1 MSFVTGH
8 DGNAGDVV
16 LIYAKL
22 FVHFK
27 GGRGCGG
34 EEEGG
39 NRPQM
44 YRVLNGLT

>member
-27 GGRGCGG
+27 GGGGWGRG
-34 EEEGG
+34 EEEGETDHKCIVCLMG
-39 NRPQM
+39 
-44 YRVLNGLT
+44 